1 MYWYLVVPYFF
12 SLLRMKT
19 FRVSIQSQ
27 IHYFD
32 DQLITV
38 HIGMNVLFKIE
49 LAFIVRWMPRFSLR
63 NEWLFAPNSGSLPT
77 FDER

>member
-1 MYWYLVVPYFF
+1 
-12 SLLRMKT
+12 MKT
-19 FRVSIQSQ
+19 FMVSIQSQ

-49 LAFIVRWMPRFSLR
+49 LALIVWWMPRSSFG
-63 NEWLFAPNSGSLPT
+63 NEGLFAPNSESLPT
-77 FDER
+77 SDER